1 MSKTLTLEIDD
12 ASYRLFEAVAKAE
25 NRSVAKLVEM
35 AALMKIHE
43 QQFVDEYEMD
53 EILGDEDLL
62 QRLQQGSRE
71 ARDLQGRFVD

>member
-1 MSKTLTLEIDD
+1 
-12 ASYRLFEAVAKAE
+12 
-25 NRSVAKLVEM
+25 
-35 AALMKIHE
+35 MKIHE

-53 EILGDEDLL
+53 EILDDEDLL